1 MSTIITSTALRG
13 LVAAA
18 IFGSLT
24 LGFAPLSNASDNTEA
39 REVTVQYGDLNVS
52 TSHGAA
58 MLYGRIRTAAEAVCS
73 PLSHG
78 DLSSKMHR
86 DACVSQSI
94 AVAVSK
100 VNQGALFA
108 VYDAKNAQPSRMI
121 VAAERPR

>member
-1 MSTIITSTALRG
+1 MSTTITSTALRG

-58 MLYGRIRTAAEAVCS
+58 MLYGRIHAAAEAVCLS
-73 PLSHG
+73 PSYG
-78 DLSSKMHR
+78 DLSSKMR
-86 DACVSQSI
+86 RNACVSQST
-94 AVAVSK
+94 AAAVSK
-100 VNQGALFA
+100 VNERALFA
-108 VYDAKNAQPSRMI
+108 VYNAKNAQPLPMI
-121 VAAERPR
+121 VAAEQAR